1 MTAVAQRASGGYLT
15 VTAGYW
21 AFTLTDGAIRM
32 LVVLY
37 FHGLGYSPLAVAML
51 FLFYEF
57 FGVVTNLTGGWL
69 GARIGL
75 NRTMNLG
82 MALQVLALALLAAP
96 SAWLTVPYVMTAQ
109 ALSGIAKDL
118 NKMSAKA
125 SVKLLAGDSESSR
138 LLRYVSVLTGS
149 KNALKGGGYFLGAL
163 LLDLLDFQGAL
174 LCLAGG
180 LGVVLLA
187 TLVLLPSGLGRMRA
201 KPRFRQIFSRR
212 PAINWLAGARLFLFA
227 SRDVWF
233 VVALPVFLHEVLGW
247 TATRV
252 GAFLAAWII
261 GYGVL
266 QVLSPAVLQPR
277 ADSPPPGG
285 QAARRWVL
293 VLAVVPAAIA
303 LALGADV
310 GAQWAV
316 VGGLFLFGLIFAVN
330 SALHSFLVLA
340 YADADD
346 VSMNVGFYYTA
357 NAAGRLFGTVLSGAM
372 YQWQGLVACL
382 WTASLLLV
390 LAALLSLRLPEV
402 QGALRMRAGD
412 GD

>member
-138 LLRYVSVLTGS
+138 LLRYVSLLTGS

-163 LLDLLDFQGAL
+163 LLDLLGFQGAL
-174 LCLAGG
+174 LCLAGS

-285 QAARRWVL
+285 QTARRWVL